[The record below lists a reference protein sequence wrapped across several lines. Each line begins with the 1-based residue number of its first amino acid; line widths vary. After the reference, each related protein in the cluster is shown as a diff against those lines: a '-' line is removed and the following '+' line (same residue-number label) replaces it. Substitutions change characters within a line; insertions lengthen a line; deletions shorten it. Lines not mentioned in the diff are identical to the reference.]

1 MRDEMD
7 IFEKTG
13 INYAQWVWDSD
24 WNPWAESNSGW
35 NFRYGEDPQN
45 TTPMENELQ
54 DFILEFW
61 TRNTLRPSNFN
72 QLP

>member
-24 WNPWAESNSGW
+24 WKPWAESNSG
-35 NFRYGEDPQN
+35 
-45 TTPMENELQ
+45 
-54 DFILEFW
+54 
-61 TRNTLRPSNFN
+61 
-72 QLP
+72 